1 MKYQFLLAIAAVA
14 GLCASCS
21 SSKPSASDYEYR
33 QWLESRNS
41 AHQSTRQS
49 TSQAS
54 VQSEAPAQAS
64 ESRYKQR
71 PTRTKREL
79 EPCMKIAMQKSDKMR
94 GYGTATSYVLKAALA
109 EAEIDAA
116 NRIASMMKTAVE
128 GAAQDYIQNTNQNL
142 GNTATTLTERVM
154 SQFVNEVLPR
164 RSMLETTIYDLSD
177 GKVEV
182 WVCLELDSETAQVE
196 KRLENELGRS
206 GVIQA
211 QYDRDRFIKKMAEGL
226 EKYKQQQAAEQN
238 ASEL

>member
-1 MKYQFLLAIAAVA
+1 
-14 GLCASCS
+14 
-21 SSKPSASDYEYR
+21 
-33 QWLESRNS
+33 
-41 AHQSTRQS
+41 
-49 TSQAS
+49 
-54 VQSEAPAQAS
+54 
-64 ESRYKQR
+64 
-71 PTRTKREL
+71 
-79 EPCMKIAMQKSDKMR
+79 
-94 GYGTATSYVLKAALA
+94 
-109 EAEIDAA
+109 
-116 NRIASMMKTAVE
+116 
-128 GAAQDYIQNTNQNL
+128 
-142 GNTATTLTERVM
+142 M